1 MSHGQTAC
9 EPAGG
14 GGGVNSVNYEVSYDW
29 RFQISTPQYLA
40 KARGTTASRRDHSFR
55 DLIPRLPSALH
66 SREFLGSPATGHVTT
81 HKDLELFADPMVHP
95 LGICKNAMPS
105 RTRRPTRPHTALS
118 FGHAEKRRAVQPM
131 TNPAALRDVNKL
143 HFFEPKQ
150 SAGVGQVGAGPG
162 RSLLR

>member
-1 MSHGQTAC
+1 MSQ
-9 EPAGG
+9 PAGG
-14 GGGVNSVNYEVSYDW
+14 GGVVNYEVSYDW

-40 KARGTTASRRDHSFR
+40 KARGTASRSFR

-81 HKDLELFADPMVHP
+81 HKDLELFVDPMVHP

-162 RSLLR
+162 KSLLR